1 MKPLPLAMRVPQNGV
16 LDRLLMALATLF
28 WILVPSL
35 LFFGL
40 IALADLHDRTFR

>member
-1 MKPLPLAMRVPQNGV
+1 VRIPQDGV
-16 LDRLLMALATLF
+16 LDRLLSALVALV

-40 IALADLHDRTFR
+40 LALADLHDRTFR